1 MNIIA
6 CLVSLNVLDVL
17 QFFTKLS
24 PTAMTIKE
32 KKLCR
37 FKILNFFKLVLK
49 RETFMTLHI
58 KLFNNT
64 NITYVF

>member
-24 PTAMTIKE
+24 PTAKTIKE
-32 KKLCR
+32 EKNLCR
-37 FKILNFFKLVLK
+37 FEILNFFKLLLK
-49 RETFMTLHI
+49 KGDIHDFAH
-58 KLFNNT
+58 
-64 NITYVF
+64 